1 MKKIALFIL
10 SSGLL
15 LTCTKENATP
25 GTDAQLKGKWVTNL
39 TTDVIFDNATGT
51 ELTRVSYLHGLEISL
66 TFNGTGSVTSYNAE
80 SNTTLTHGYNV
91 HTANKHTY
99 ITTQLVGF
107 APAEYEILALSGPD
121 LQIKAIVITDSP
133 YSINGKNYR
142 VHYERT
148 QFFTKQ

>member
-1 MKKIALFIL
+1 
-10 SSGLL
+10 
-15 LTCTKENATP
+15 
-25 GTDAQLKGKWVTNL
+25 
-39 TTDVIFDNATGT
+39 
-51 ELTRVSYLHGLEISL
+51 
-66 TFNGTGSVTSYNAE
+66 
-80 SNTTLTHGYNV
+80 V